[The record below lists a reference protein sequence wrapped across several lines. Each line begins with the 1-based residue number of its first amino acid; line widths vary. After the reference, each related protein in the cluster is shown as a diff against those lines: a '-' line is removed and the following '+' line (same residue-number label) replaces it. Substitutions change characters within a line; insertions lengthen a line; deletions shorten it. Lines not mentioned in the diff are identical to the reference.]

1 MNKIDLMHATF
12 GTDMQCRRCKDC
24 KCLVRV
30 TESGRSCYKCTVYGL
45 SNAESSDWTKKWPA
59 CGRFNKPLEPGEY
72 TVLYMK
78 KREPRPRAAEVV
90 PGQMRMEL

>member
-45 SNAESSDWTKKWPA
+45 SNAESSDWAAKWMA
-59 CGRFNKPLEPGEY
+59 CGRFDKPLAPGEY
-72 TVLYMK
+72 TMLYMH
-78 KREPRPRAAEVV
+78 KRESKPKKAEVL
-90 PGQMRMEL
+90 PGQIGMEI